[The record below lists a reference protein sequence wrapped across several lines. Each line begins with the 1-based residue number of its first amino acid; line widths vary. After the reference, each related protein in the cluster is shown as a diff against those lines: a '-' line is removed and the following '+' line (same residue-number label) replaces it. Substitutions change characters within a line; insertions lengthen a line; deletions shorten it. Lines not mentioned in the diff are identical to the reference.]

1 MNRKLKLEELNRV
14 SIADFKQQKKD
25 PVIVLLDNVRS
36 LHNVGSVFRT
46 CDAMAVEKLYLCGIT
61 AKPPHREIQK
71 TAIGA
76 TESVN
81 WEYIEDTISIIHRYK
96 KEGYTIISVE
106 QTSNSIALGNY
117 NWKNEK
123 VLLIFGNEVDGVQQ
137 KIIDLSD
144 FSLEIPQWGTKHSF
158 NITVSAGIVLW
169 DLKSKTSL

>member
-14 SIADFKQQKKD
+14 SITDFKQQQKD

-81 WEYIEDTISIIHRYK
+81 WEYMEDAISIIHRYK

-123 VLLIFGNEVDGVQQ
+123 VLLVFGNEVDGVQQ
-137 KIIDLSD
+137 NIIDLSD

-169 DLKSKTSL
+169 DLKSKTSH

>member
-81 WEYIEDTISIIHRYK
+81 WEYMHDAISIIHHYK
-96 KEGYTIISVE
+96 NDDGLITNVETSGFTSVSNYDYEVVENDKKREINIIE
-106 QTSNSIALGNY
+106 PG
-117 NWKNEK
+117 
-123 VLLIFGNEVDGVQQ
+123 
-137 KIIDLSD
+137 KID
-144 FSLEIPQWGTKHSF
+144 
-158 NITVSAGIVLW
+158 GIVRRFEEVM
-169 DLKSKTSL
+169 SA

>member
-81 WEYIEDTISIIHRYK
+81 WEYMEDAIGIINKHK

-106 QTSNSIALGNY
+106 QTSNSKALGNY

-158 NITVSAGIVLW
+158 NITVSAGIILW
-169 DLKSKTSL
+169 DSKIKN

>member
-81 WEYIEDTISIIHRYK
+81 WEYMDDAISIIHRYK

-123 VLLIFGNEVDGVQQ
+123 VLLVFGNEIDGVHQ

-169 DLKSKTSL
+169 DLKSKTSH

>member
-14 SIADFKQQKKD
+14 SIADFKLQQKD
-25 PVIVLLDNVRS
+25 PVVVLLDNVRS

-81 WEYIEDTISIIHRYK
+81 WEYMEDAISIIHRYK

-106 QTSNSIALGNY
+106 QTSNSTALGNY

-123 VLLIFGNEVDGVQQ
+123 VLLVFGNEVDGVNQ

-169 DLKSKTSL
+169 NLKSKTSH